1 MTEWWLEIGS
11 AVLAYGWWLLAG
23 GILLVAWVFRRSDR
37 SEVDINVAVG
47 FIGRELEQA
56 PDRLYVS
63 VHPNWSVY
71 RKQVSHRLKLA
82 VPSLSPDLISQVLT
96 EFDACYELSDGV
108 YIRLGSAA
116 DDSAPL
122 PDNDFVPLV
131 VPTENFRLQKLQA
144 RRRWRRTRAVAASI
158 FIYGIV
164 VIAGLWML
172 ILIRGLR

>member
-1 MTEWWLEIGS
+1 MTEWWPAIGS

-23 GILLVAWVFRRSDR
+23 GLLLVAWVFRRSDR
-37 SEVDINVAVG
+37 SEIDIRTAVG
-47 FIGRELEQA
+47 LIGRELEQS

-71 RKQVSHRLKLA
+71 RKQVSHRLKIA

-164 VIAGLWML
+164 VIAGLWVL
-172 ILIRGLR
+172 ILIRGIR